1 MCYGAAMTDRIQ
13 PWEYKVAAIE
23 LGGHDAGMG
32 DLSRLGNE
40 GWELVQVL
48 GEPSRGGGRLPF
60 IFKRPRPGPAEA
72 VDVND

>member
-1 MCYGAAMTDRIQ
+1 VLLRIAMPDSIR

-23 LGGHDAGMG
+23 LGGHDAGTG
-32 DLSRLGNE
+32 ELAGLGNA

-60 IFKRPRPGPAEA
+60 IFKRPRPPAEPM
-72 VDVND
+72 DVND